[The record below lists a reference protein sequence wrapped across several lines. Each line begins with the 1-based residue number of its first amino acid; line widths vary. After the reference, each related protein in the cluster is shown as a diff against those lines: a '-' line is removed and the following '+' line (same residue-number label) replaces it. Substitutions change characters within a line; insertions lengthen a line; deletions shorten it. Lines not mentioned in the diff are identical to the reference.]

1 MEDKAWI
8 SIPLWNGRPES
19 FSHFLHEVKWTLSSS
34 KKEERALLAAKIV
47 RKALQSGQPTLV
59 QLMYKLEPDEFKT
72 EEDVHKLVTYLEQ
85 SPLNR
90 QALPDAGAK
99 IGSYYRRLHRRGGE
113 SVPAFLVREDKTHDE
128 MLKALQR
135 LLREKELTFE
145 GYDMSLAELK
155 AFCGI
160 QDGESLYYGE
170 PEGFDADEA
179 DDASS
184 QKSSQKTT
192 TPTPSREGIPFS
204 TRSQGAGPSDTSPP
218 KPKGRDVIERLMQ
231 KGLIPLAALDVI
243 RGWMVLEMTVGSD
256 EDRRLIR
263 AATRN
268 KLGYTEIKAALLSMY
283 EDKTNKTM
291 FSSPLKG
298 HGKSGHGKSGKSSAF
313 YGGMEDPWKIDPN
326 VGFDDN
332 EVNHVEEEPDWDQSA
347 WWTSDTSW
355 YGHAWNGDDTSPK
368 HEASEHLD
376 DPEIF
381 QHLMQ
386 EQDEYERQFQE
397 LQALTAE
404 SERNLAEARRAVS
417 LAARDRGWNQPP
429 QQRQPRYTSAYPFQ
443 KGKRPEA
450 AGKGRMMYGEDAA
463 WFKGA
468 PGGHKG
474 KSKSPSRPYSKG
486 KGKDLHFHE
495 HYMYPIFSAEHN
507 PEELLASESIVDT
520 GATATAGGRW
530 AVQQLCSA
538 VMNSRPNA
546 DMRVYMSDR
555 PWFRFGNGRWGQA
568 LFKVCLSCDG
578 IEINMYSLPSP
589 GVPVLTGMREL
600 EQLNAIL
607 GCSTGKCLI
616 KGHQTTLRRTPKRHL
631 VLDYLKDVFMN
642 STSSPSSP
650 STSPVKNDLSP
661 ARRPKVGDRI
671 FILDKEPRSG
681 PDGASDGEETQFVEV
696 HDLWM
701 FSDFAETEDGCF
713 QSSPMPCPGREP
725 LHESTCC
732 EASLSVSLEEHF
744 EVKSNDI
751 SFLLSDQPER
761 LQSPRRSVRFA
772 TDALPHGQRGLHGTN
787 ESCHQGGSGRTH
799 GRDERSPGE
808 QRPHSSKGQGSP
820 QESERICEVRRD
832 EIPRARPE
840 GSEGAARHLAMLR
853 QPPGCHHGQQPLWPV
868 DGMCQMRPSSEVH
881 TDGNGAGSDH
891 KDEPA
896 DECDRGHCQAEV
908 RRMGRRRDVSSGD
921 EVSHRS
927 GGQAEGVG
935 EEPEAESQE
944 QGSGKEDGR
953 CSPHSGFG
961 PRARQRLREGRARF
975 CQEVPGGDE
984 LLMGSKAD
992 HDMHHDGD
1000 EEAGEDA
1007 RHRALESAERQKLLK
1022 AAEEFN
1028 VGAFLASLQDCG
1040 KPFVIWEVCCHPE
1053 SALTNSCRSMGLT
1066 AWRKTL
1072 EDHYDIEKDTTRV
1085 RLLQDQVVE
1094 KPKRTWWS
1102 LKCTP
1107 WTNIQ
1112 NINQRNESQIE
1123 MLKKKR
1129 RKARRGVK
1137 VATQTILDLLDH
1149 DPEVRFYWEWPKSA
1163 YAGWSLAEMQNFVN
1177 ILEKRNIR
1185 LFWTQLDGCM
1195 FGVKSP
1201 QDEPLKKEWL
1211 IMNNDADF
1219 HSQCH
1224 VLCDGSHVH
1233 RDGGLVGIGSVAVE
1247 ATGYYPKPMTDMIAK
1262 RWKSQKE
1269 QVLRKNYHEEASR
1282 VLELMTKDIEM
1293 FPVQQQEGEA
1303 TKKEKEKAEALLHK
1317 LHKASGHPTN
1327 RALARLCAD
1336 RGMPGWMVQMA
1347 KELKCAACVHSQQGG
1362 QMVIPYSL
1370 GAKPGPWHFVSADVM
1385 DLVFPA
1391 LRLKARVLV
1400 ATCVVMK
1407 FLAAKVVWTGEVG
1420 EAGTDPG
1427 RILAECFAEMWL
1439 AHRPRPS
1446 WVLVDPQTSL
1456 ASGAFVEFLQMAGI
1470 GVSVSP
1476 PEAHWQQ
1483 GTIESLIRVLRRTVK
1498 RLREE
1503 HPDLQP
1509 QTCINHAVAAHNHN
1523 FKANGFTPVQWAY
1536 GYDPL
1541 LVGNEVDPME
1551 YNAHL
1556 PKAPFDFW
1564 QTQKLRQEAADM
1576 WKHETSVEAWT
1587 RLKNA
1592 APRQVRE
1599 FQVGEW
1605 VCVWRTAIW
1614 KTRKKSVNPEPR
1626 YVGPGRIALIEPA
1639 VIAENKPAVF
1649 WVLMGTQI
1657 WRTAPEQLRRASEQE
1672 ITIEELQ
1679 KGQRFNTPIVD
1690 MLRKVSKV
1698 VDAFDEPGYEQDSS
1712 SLPSQPGPR
1721 GVPQEPAGVQ
1731 QAEPTG
1737 EWQKDA
1743 QRAMDEWRER
1753 RKRERDP
1760 GQLVREQAWRWKQ
1773 LVSTNENR
1781 RREGLPP
1788 VMELPPFPSDDEAM
1802 QLEHESETRHF
1813 QLDGPNDLLVAE
1825 EAYENLVTQMDHL
1838 EATLEAVDRRER
1850 LREQIERE
1858 RKEEERFMKL
1868 FFEACEKGEEACV
1881 VSCLLTSKM

>member
-1 MEDKAWI
+1 
-8 SIPLWNGRPES
+8 
-19 FSHFLHEVKWTLSSS
+19 
-34 KKEERALLAAKIV
+34 
-47 RKALQSGQPTLV
+47 
-59 QLMYKLEPDEFKT
+59 
-72 EEDVHKLVTYLEQ
+72 
-85 SPLNR
+85 
-90 QALPDAGAK
+90 
-99 IGSYYRRLHRRGGE
+99 
-113 SVPAFLVREDKTHDE
+113 
-128 MLKALQR
+128 
-135 LLREKELTFE
+135 
-145 GYDMSLAELK
+145 MSLAELK

-546 DMRVYMSDR
+546 DM
-555 PWFRFGNGRWGQA
+555 
-568 LFKVCLSCDG
+568 
-578 IEINMYSLPSP
+578 
-589 GVPVLTGMREL
+589 
-600 EQLNAIL
+600 
-607 GCSTGKCLI
+607 
-616 KGHQTTLRRTPKRHL
+616 
-631 VLDYLKDVFMN
+631 
-642 STSSPSSP
+642 
-650 STSPVKNDLSP
+650 
-661 ARRPKVGDRI
+661 PKVGDRI
-671 FILDKEPRSG
+671 FILDKEPSLKDSKARDEAFVLRLTHFLMANEDFMAQMKAAIKEAVAEHMEEMNGAQGSNDRTRPKGKAVPKKVKGYVKFDETRSQG
-681 PDGASDGEETQFVEV
+681 PDQRDPRVLPDTWPCYGNHQDATMGNNRYGQ
-696 HDLWM
+696 W
-701 FSDFAETEDGCF
+701 TECAKCGLRLKYTPTATAPA
-713 QSSPMPCPGREP
+713 QTTKTNLPMNV
-725 LHESTCC
+725 T
-732 EASLSVSLEEHF
+732 EAIAKL
-744 EVKSNDI
+744 
-751 SFLLSDQPER
+751 R
-761 LQSPRRSVRFA
+761 
-772 TDALPHGQRGLHGTN
+772 
-787 ESCHQGGSGRTH
+787 
-799 GRDERSPGE
+799 
-808 QRPHSSKGQGSP
+808 
-820 QESERICEVRRD
+820 
-832 EIPRARPE
+832 
-840 GSEGAARHLAMLR
+840 SEGWAEEEMSAQVMKSAIEVVAKQKVLEKNPKPKAKSKEAAKKMADAV
-853 QPPGCHHGQQPLWPV
+853 PIP
-868 DGMCQMRPSSEVH
+868 D
-881 TDGNGAGSDH
+881 SDP
-891 KDEPA
+891 EP
-896 DECDRGHCQAEV
+896 D
-908 RRMGRRRDVSSGD
+908 
-921 EVSHRS
+921 
-927 GGQAEGVG
+927 
-935 EEPEAESQE
+935 
-944 QGSGKEDGR
+944 
-953 CSPHSGFG
+953 SGF
-961 PRARQRLREGRARF
+961 E
-975 CQEVPGGDE
+975 
-984 LLMGSKAD
+984 KAD

-1420 EAGTDPG
+1420 
-1427 RILAECFAEMWL
+1427 
-1439 AHRPRPS
+1439 
-1446 WVLVDPQTSL
+1446 
-1456 ASGAFVEFLQMAGI
+1456 
-1470 GVSVSP
+1470 
-1476 PEAHWQQ
+1476 
-1483 GTIESLIRVLRRTVK
+1483 
-1498 RLREE
+1498 
-1503 HPDLQP
+1503 
-1509 QTCINHAVAAHNHN
+1509 
-1523 FKANGFTPVQWAY
+1523 
-1536 GYDPL
+1536 
-1541 LVGNEVDPME
+1541 
-1551 YNAHL
+1551 
-1556 PKAPFDFW
+1556 
-1564 QTQKLRQEAADM
+1564 
-1576 WKHETSVEAWT
+1576 
-1587 RLKNA
+1587 
-1592 APRQVRE
+1592 
-1599 FQVGEW
+1599 
-1605 VCVWRTAIW
+1605 
-1614 KTRKKSVNPEPR
+1614 
-1626 YVGPGRIALIEPA
+1626 
-1639 VIAENKPAVF
+1639 
-1649 WVLMGTQI
+1649 
-1657 WRTAPEQLRRASEQE
+1657 
-1672 ITIEELQ
+1672 
-1679 KGQRFNTPIVD
+1679 
-1690 MLRKVSKV
+1690 
-1698 VDAFDEPGYEQDSS
+1698 
-1712 SLPSQPGPR
+1712 
-1721 GVPQEPAGVQ
+1721 VQ

-1743 QRAMDEWRER
+1743 QRAMDEWRRSLCRVVSFDIEDVNQLLYNGTIYTKKMMETSKEINFR
-1753 RKRERDP
+1753 NLTPEDRELVLESMARELSEVMSSRALKLIQDNISQEEVEKRCIPMRWLLTWKPFDVPQDPTKEAKPGVIRADGLSKAKARIVLIGYKHPDLGKRDP
-1760 GQLVREQAWRWKQ
+1760 RTGQQMLPTSSPTLSRMGRNVFLQAVALDHHTLECADARSAFLQASVREGNNRLFTKAVPEISAAFNVPAGTALEVVGVIYGLTTAPRLFWLDVDNRIQKLTGEPHGIDKCLWVFKDPSTGHVVGRVGVHVDDFLIAGDLQNDVCVNIRSQIKAMYQWSPWKRGQFTFAGVQLQQLQDFSIVLSQELFCNELTPVIIQNERMRPKDDKLTASELSQCRGLLMKAQWRAIQSAPQYCCRIGLASSSLTKATLDVLKEANSIVKELRKTSQDSLIFHSFFEENVKWNQVIFVHFGDAARGNRIDGSDTGGYISAVASPKILQGTAAKMSILDYKSWKLDRPVRGSNGSEGQALYFTEDAGWKIRLVWALIYGKKLKRANADELTACVESLLVMDSRGCYDALSNSDSPLLGMNNAKTGTELMAVQ
-1773 LVSTNENR
+1773 RGLQPHMRCYPTWTPSDMNLSDCMTKVSTEAFKVYALYLTRKTWIIRFNEEFVAARKQQKLR
-1781 RREGLPP
+1781 RQQGKQPHALLDPDPEDEMWAGL
-1788 VMELPPFPSDDEAM
+1788 
-1802 QLEHESETRHF
+1802 
-1813 QLDGPNDLLVAE
+1813 
-1825 EAYENLVTQMDHL
+1825 
-1838 EATLEAVDRRER
+1838 ER
-1850 LREQIERE
+1850 
-1858 RKEEERFMKL
+1858 
-1868 FFEACEKGEEACV
+1868 
-1881 VSCLLTSKM
+1881 